1 MGKKR
6 IEVGLKA
13 ILPNW
18 ATQRGVR
25 PPAESVC
32 VYNHKTPKGCRSEME
47 VAYQTRASTT
57 SQELQS
63 EVPDCGG
70 S

>member
-18 ATQRGVR
+18 ATQRCVR

-32 VYNHKTPKGCRSEME
+32 VYNHKTPKGCGSEME